1 MTFGFVDRRSIRLSY
16 GPGARQASEIQ
27 RAQPSCDRATEAARQ
42 ASPRWP
48 GEACLR
54 WRTSVLGAA
63 IGIDV
68 DVVDPPVAS
77 RSLHHER
84 YDGAGYPDGLAGEE
98 IPVGARVIAACDA
111 FNAMTTDRP
120 YRKAMPISDALA
132 ELRSESGKQ
141 FDPDVVAALVGL
153 VESWDAPGVSTGA

>member
-1 MTFGFVDRRSIRLSY
+1 M
-16 GPGARQASEIQ
+16 
-27 RAQPSCDRATEAARQ
+27 
-42 ASPRWP
+42 
-48 GEACLR
+48 
-54 WRTSVLGAA
+54 
-63 IGIDV
+63 
-68 DVVDPPVAS
+68 
-77 RSLHHER
+77 
-84 YDGAGYPDGLAGEE
+84 
-98 IPVGARVIAACDA
+98 IAACDA